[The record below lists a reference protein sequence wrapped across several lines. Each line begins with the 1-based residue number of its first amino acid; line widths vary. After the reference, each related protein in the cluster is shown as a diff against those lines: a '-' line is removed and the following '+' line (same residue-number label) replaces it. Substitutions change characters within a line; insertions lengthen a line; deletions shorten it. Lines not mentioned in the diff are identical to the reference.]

1 MDTNNDNL
9 NQNEPKVNTTNEP
22 QTEPVA
28 TPYVESKPNK
38 PRKSPSSNDLHV
50 HFDSNNMNQFT
61 NTLTKVTT
69 ACLIGLLG
77 VTLIQSYQTKMLR
90 DQNTEILQM
99 YEKTNAQYNELLK
112 SYADTI
118 DNLEDGL
125 NMSLS
130 KIGSGQNVP
139 NITIPESST
148 TTENTTE
155 STEAVVEPEE
165 DKAFLGISVL
175 NDESAKTILGLRIA
189 GVYEN
194 SPAAIAGLQAGD
206 IIMTMDD
213 VSIDSFDTLSGMIAN
228 KKPGDTVS
236 IRYAHTQDNT
246 VYFYTVEV
254 KLTNMNNFE
263 FPEEATEVAPVDP

>member
-61 NTLTKVTT
+61 STLTKVTT

-99 YEKTNAQYNELLK
+99 YEKTNAQYDELLK

-125 NMSLS
+125 NISL
-130 KIGSGQNVP
+130 GRLGNGQNIVV
-139 NITIPESST
+139 TTPEPSNPS
-148 TTENTTE
+148 NN
-155 STEAVVEPEE
+155 STEPTEVVTEPEE
-165 DKAFLGISVL
+165 EKAFLGISVL
-175 NDESAKTILGLRIA
+175 NDDSSNTILGLRIA

-194 SPAAIAGLQAGD
+194 SPAAIAGLQTGD

-213 VSIDSFDTLSGMIAN
+213 VSIDSFDTLSDLIAT

-263 FPEEATEVAPVDP
+263 FPADTPETEPVEP